1 MPRLTLADVQASRIP
16 PALGLC
22 PTDAKF
28 IAYVNEAQQRLLSKG
43 LWWGVCGKWKLAA
56 YGGEITMPPQLST
69 IESVAINHVP
79 ISVHDF
85 WFEFLT
91 NGFGTRSASE
101 VGTAAGS
108 SLGGATGVYG
118 IPEANFRG
126 NFPTFRN
133 LTPNTDTKKLV
144 LVCDL
149 AVDVGATVTVLGY
162 DNNGNWIRTLQGS
175 VYADGEVIA
184 LSQTPGTTSVNNFSN
199 ITDIQFAAPRSG
211 QCWLYE
217 NDTVTGVKTLTG
229 LYQWFETNPSY
240 GRWLMPS
247 IFQPSSTSG
256 VTPPSNWQQTWTQGG
271 IPNPTLTAYIPSLV
285 EVMGKKAFIPVS
297 LPTDYL
303 ILGNLPALKNEAVC
317 VKKLEDA
324 VSSQDVQEAMAF
336 ETMAIS
342 ELDYELDS
350 NLGSSRRVGITVTGS
365 GGATNEPI
373 ETFM

>member
-1 MPRLTLADVQASRIP
+1 M
-16 PALGLC
+16 GLC
-22 PTDAKF
+22 APDPRIA
-28 IAYVNEAQQRLLSKG
+28 AYVNEAQQRLLSKG

-108 SLGGATGVYG
+108 SLGGACGVYG

-133 LTPNTDTKKLV
+133 LTPNTNAKKLI
-144 LVCDL
+144 LMCDL
-149 AVDVGATVTVLGY
+149 ASDVGSTVTILGY
-162 DNNGNWIRTLQGS
+162 DNNGNWIRTLQNN
-175 VYADGEVIA
+175 VYADGEVIS
-184 LSQTPGTTSVNNFSN
+184 LTQSPGTTSVNNFSN

-217 NDTVTGVKTLTG
+217 QDTVTGVKTLTG
-229 LYQWFETNPSY
+229 WYQYFETAPSY
-240 GRWLMPS
+240 GRWLFPS
-247 IFQPSSTSG
+247 IFSPSSTSG
-256 VTPPSNWQQTWTQGG
+256 VTPPANWQQTWTQGG
-271 IPNPTLTAYIPSLV
+271 IPNPTATTYIPSLV
-285 EVMGKKAFIPVS
+285 EVIGKKAFIPVS

-303 ILGNLPALKNEAVC
+303 ILGCMPAIKFMCQAI
-317 VKKLEDA
+317 KKEEDG
-324 VSSQDVQEAMAF
+324 VSTADLQEAQGF
-336 ETMAIS
+336 ETLAIK
-342 ELDYELDS
+342 ELDDELDS
-350 NLGSSRRVGITVTGS
+350 NLGSGRRVGLNIQGS
-365 GGATNEPI
+365 SMADGCPI
-373 ETFM
+373 EIFV

>member
-28 IAYVNEAQQRLLSKG
+28 IAYVNEAQQRLLTKG
-43 LWWGVCGKWKLAA
+43 LWWDSCGKWKLAA
-56 YGGEITMPPQLST
+56 YGGEITMPPQLAT
-69 IESVAINHVP
+69 IESIAINHVP
-79 ISVHDF
+79 IPVHDF
-85 WFEFLT
+85 WFEFLQS
-91 NGFGTRSASE
+91 GIGTRSANE
-101 VGTAAGS
+101 VGTVAGS

-133 LTPNTDTKKLV
+133 LTPNADTKKLV

-162 DNNGNWIRTLQGS
+162 DNNGNWIRTVSGTS
-175 VYADGEVIA
+175 YIDGEVIA
-184 LSQTPGTTSVNNFSN
+184 LAQGAGTTSVNYFSN

-211 QCWLYE
+211 QCWLFE

-229 LYQWFETNPSY
+229 WYQYFETAPSY
-240 GRWLMPS
+240 GRWLIPS

-256 VTPPSNWQQTWTQGG
+256 VIPPANWQQTWVQGG
-271 IPNPTLTAYIPSLV
+271 LPNPTLTTYIPSLV
-285 EVMGKKAFIPVS
+285 EVMGKKAFIPVV

-303 ILGNLPALKNEAVC
+303 IINSISALKNECVA
-317 VKKLEDA
+317 VKKFEDA

-336 ETMAIS
+336 ETMAIA
-342 ELDYELDS
+342 ELDAQLDHH
-350 NLGSSRRVGITVTGS
+350 LGSSRRIGLNISGS
-365 GGATNEPI
+365 SMIDGCPL

>member
-1 MPRLTLADVQASRIP
+1 MPRLTLNDIYNSRLPQAM
-16 PALGLC
+16 GLC
-22 PTDAKF
+22 APDTR
-28 IAYVNEAQQRLLSKG
+28 IASYVNEAQQRLLSKG
-43 LWWGVCGKWKLAA
+43 LWWGTCGKWKLAA
-56 YGGEITMPPQLST
+56 YGGEITMPPQLAT

-85 WFEFLT
+85 WFEFLQ
-91 NGFGTRSASE
+91 NGVGTRSASE
-101 VGTAAGS
+101 VGTSAGS

-133 LTPNTDTKKLV
+133 LTPNTNAKKLI
-144 LVCDL
+144 LMCDL
-149 AVDVGATVTVLGY
+149 AADVGSTVTVLGY
-162 DNNGNWIRTLQGS
+162 DNNENWIRTLQGTS
-175 VYADGEVIA
+175 YVDGEVIS

-217 NDTVTGVKTLTG
+217 NDTVTGVKTLSG
-229 LYQWFETNPSY
+229 LYQWFEANPSY
-240 GRWLMPS
+240 GRWLIPS

-256 VTPPSNWQQTWTQGG
+256 VTPPAGWQQTWTQGG
-271 IPNPTLTAYIPSLV
+271 IPNPTPTTYIPSLV

-303 ILGNLPALKNEAVC
+303 ILGCMPAIKNECVA

-336 ETMAIS
+336 ETLAIK
-342 ELDYELDS
+342 ELDDELDS
-350 NLGSSRRVGITVTGS
+350 QLGSGRRVGLTISGS
-365 GGATNEPI
+365 SVVDGCPI
-373 ETFM
+373 ESFM